1 MKNPAVPMLAEFSS
15 LQHCRQSRN
24 AEADVRSDF
33 QEKLF
38 RNNIFTDLVFLIMR
52 KRPQSNRLSGQEKTA
67 EKAASFI

>member
-1 MKNPAVPMLAEFSS
+1 MLAEFSS

-38 RNNIFTDLVFLIMR
+38 RNNFDAA
-52 KRPQSNRLSGQEKTA
+52 N
-67 EKAASFI
+67 KANKAG

>member
-1 MKNPAVPMLAEFSS
+1 MHQPLFTPLEKKRGL
-15 LQHCRQSRN
+15 
-24 AEADVRSDF
+24 SDF
-33 QEKLF
+33 RFDLQKKLF